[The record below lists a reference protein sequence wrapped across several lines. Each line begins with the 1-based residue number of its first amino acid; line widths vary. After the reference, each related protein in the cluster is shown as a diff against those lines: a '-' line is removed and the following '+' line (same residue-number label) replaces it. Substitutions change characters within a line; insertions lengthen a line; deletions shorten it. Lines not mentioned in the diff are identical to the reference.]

1 MKRLESPDA
10 LRKLRTDL
18 ASRAGQEAVIRV
30 CSTGCRALGALD
42 VCEAFEREIE
52 RRDLGSRVRVVRTG
66 CHGFCAGA
74 VAVVIDPQG
83 IFYQGVT
90 AADAEDIIAETVL
103 AGEVVERLCFTVDG
117 EPLPLQKDIPFY
129 KHQMRLVLRNC
140 GRVDPTSLE

>member
-10 LRKLRTDL
+10 LRKLRTEL
-18 ASRAGQEAVIRV
+18 ASRAGSEAVIRV

-42 VCEAFEREIE
+42 VCEAFEREIAK
-52 RRDLGSRVRVVRTG
+52 RDLGSRVRVVRAG
-66 CHGFCAGA
+66 CHGLCAGA

-103 AGEVVERLCFTVDG
+103 AG
-117 EPLPLQKDIPFY
+117 
-129 KHQMRLVLRNC
+129 
-140 GRVDPTSLE
+140 